1 MVRVPQVYTQE
12 AASPKCSTPMPKVVV
27 GGPQVWEVFSWVL
40 IHKFHRKK
48 LPPKNSKNCSNCQ
61 NRLYLKIKGTLFYP
75 QNHLGPIWRI
85 WSYPILCEMEN
96 HLGLYKVALD
106 PSEGQEQGGGAVGG
120 QGVEL

>member
-1 MVRVPQVYTQE
+1 
-12 AASPKCSTPMPKVVV
+12 MPT
-27 GGPQVWEVFSWVL
+27 
-40 IHKFHRKK
+40 
-48 LPPKNSKNCSNCQ
+48 CSNCQ

-75 QNHLGPIWRI
+75 RNHLGPIWRI

-120 QGVEL
+120 GQGVEL